1 MQPVVLERLDST
13 PYVTHARARALDQQT
28 VGGPAPHPSGRHY
41 RDSREQVDA
50 TWRAEGG
57 APSFAA
63 LQECDLLL
71 GCIYEA
77 LRLFPTVPMTAKI
90 LDADREVAGVRLR
103 KGTAV
108 AANKAGVAAMP
119 SCFPEPD
126 KFDPSR
132 FRRNEHG
139 KHGANMHAFGG
150 GPRACVGRQMATTI
164 CVAALAEM
172 LRAASAAEA
181 EGEV

>member
-1 MQPVVLERLDST
+1 M
-13 PYVTHARARALDQQT
+13 
-28 VGGPAPHPSGRHY
+28 
-41 RDSREQVDA
+41 DA

-150 GPRACVGRQMATTI
+150 GPRACVGLR
-164 CVAALAEM
+164 LAELEM
-172 LRAASAAEA
+172 LSILAHVLRHFRLTPVEHDAPVEHADVTNGPKHSGLRLVLALRE
-181 EGEV
+181 EHPLLPS